1 MGPALAWTPLNVSA
15 SIDITYAAHTA
26 TCTFLLDSEG
36 ICRRIVL
43 APGNQ
48 RSPQPKTSRDATR
61 LAARCVGAQYVASLD
76 PSVSGMLAE
85 RPRVGA
91 SMLFARI
98 DERGRVSLVRTG
110 IVTQFEC
117 LRNEDPFE
125 DSDKAPSMSVET
137 SAPVIAPSPPTP
149 RVPRQTALPPPDPYY
164 ADGNDRTRPIQALR
178 PQDFRLHS
186 DDASMAQTTEFR
198 PEGNRR
204 PTWPS
209 PGRATP
215 PPLPHLR
222 PSPTLVASNDD
233 GAVHPSPPR
242 PIHPLQP
249 RRIPRTTDPARP
261 RAAVYPVDKVAGRG
275 RGDH

>member
-1 MGPALAWTPLNVSA
+1 VSA
-15 SIDITYAAHTA
+15 SFDITYAAHTA
-26 TCTFLLDSEG
+26 TCTFLLDAEG

-48 RSPQPKTSRDATR
+48 RSPQQKTSRDATR
-61 LAARCVGAQYVASLD
+61 LAARCVGAQYVAALD
-76 PSVSGMLAE
+76 PSVAGMLAE

-137 SAPVIAPSPPTP
+137 SAPVIAPSPATP
-149 RVPRQTALPPPDPYY
+149 RVSRQTALPPPDPYD
-164 ADGNDRTRPIQALR
+164 ADGNELTRPIQALR
-178 PQDFRLHS
+178 PQDFRLHR
-186 DDASMAQTTEFR
+186 DDASMARTSEYK
-198 PEGNRR
+198 PDGNHR

-209 PGRATP
+209 PRRATP

-222 PSPTLVASNDD
+222 PTPTLVASNDD
-233 GAVHPSPPR
+233 GVARPG

-249 RRIPRTTDPARP
+249 RRVPRTTDPARP
-261 RAAVYPVDKVAGRG
+261 RAAIYPVDKVAGRG